1 MTRRREALIN
11 TVGTPMGSVD
21 RLSVN
26 GNGGSNGV
34 DGEIHIG
41 AEEGGVPPTA
51 IVTPDGGLS
60 PINLNAHVNHAFQ
73 TSPNKVLIPKIFE
86 NFSEQCNANCSWKIG
101 KGRLGERKN
110 EMRGGGKTNKDP
122 FDQIYTYCIWHC
134 RIPILF
140 LTCRALELDNWG

>member
-73 TSPNKVLIPKIFE
+73 TSPNKVLIPKGFE
-86 NFSEQCNANCSWKIG
+86 KNFLSNAMPIVH
-101 KGRLGERKN
+101 GRLGREGWG
-110 EMRGGGKTNKDP
+110 RGKMK
-122 FDQIYTYCIWHC
+122 
-134 RIPILF
+134 
-140 LTCRALELDNWG
+140 

>member
-73 TSPNKVLIPKIFE
+73 TSPNKVPRTVCKFSVACYATLYTPLCPSVGRSVTLYFFMICIF
-86 NFSEQCNANCSWKIG
+86 
-101 KGRLGERKN
+101 
-110 EMRGGGKTNKDP
+110 
-122 FDQIYTYCIWHC
+122 
-134 RIPILF
+134 
-140 LTCRALELDNWG
+140 

>member
-41 AEEGGVPPTA
+41 AEEGGV
-51 IVTPDGGLS
+51 
-60 PINLNAHVNHAFQ
+60 
-73 TSPNKVLIPKIFE
+73 
-86 NFSEQCNANCSWKIG
+86 
-101 KGRLGERKN
+101 
-110 EMRGGGKTNKDP
+110 RGGDEEGV
-122 FDQIYTYCIWHC
+122 FEF
-134 RIPILF
+134 LF
-140 LTCRALELDNWG
+140 FSA